1 MLGANTYADN
11 HRRDRSFL
19 FDTDDL
25 RFRQATIFSE
35 ALDRH
40 PDQRF
45 GAIAGSSPHFPE
57 SPIIC
62 PEPEP
67 EPEPELELEL

>member
-11 HRRDRSFL
+11 HRRDLSFL

-25 RFRQATIFSE
+25 RFGQAKIFSE

-45 GAIAGSSPHFPE
+45 GAIAGSSPP
-57 SPIIC
+57 
-62 PEPEP
+62 
-67 EPEPELELEL
+67 L